1 MTAPAP
7 ALASDVYVDLAP
19 GAAAE
24 DLAAIVAGLGSV
36 SLAQIQELADL
47 QTRIDRKYVVPS
59 RVLADLLA
67 DQDGLRVLEI
77 AGLRRFGYESVYF
90 DTPDLHSYRGA
101 AHGRRRRFKVRTR
114 TYADSGECVFEV
126 KVKGG
131 RGETVKE
138 RLAYDRASAAT
149 LEPDARAFAEAV
161 LSQALPDA
169 RSVVEVLE
177 PTLVTTYDRTTL
189 VDPVAGTRLTCDA
202 SLLCTPSPSGRADRA
217 DRAEWADRADRA
229 DRGEWADRTGLGSHG
244 PADGARPAGRASLGD
259 QVVLESKSPGTAT
272 AVDRWLW
279 ARGYR
284 PVSLSKY
291 CVGLAALD
299 DALPSNKWSRTLRRH
314 VV

>member
-1 MTAPAP
+1 MTTPDVVPTTPTAPTAP
-7 ALASDVYVDLAP
+7 SAPSAADLRLTDLVSGFGAVDLT
-19 GAAAE
+19 E
-24 DLAAIVAGLGSV
+24 V
-36 SLAQIQELADL
+36 QELADL
-47 QTRIDRKYVVPS
+47 QTRVDRKYVVPTS
-59 RVLADLLA
+59 MLADLLA
-67 DQDGLRVLEI
+67 DHQGLRVLEI
-77 AGLRRFGYESVYF
+77 AGRRRFGYESVYF
-90 DTPDLHSYRGA
+90 DTPALQSYRSA

-138 RLAYDRASAAT
+138 RLAYDRASAASID
-149 LEPDARAFAEAV
+149 PQARAFAATV
-161 LSQALPDA
+161 LQQALPDA
-169 RSVVEVLE
+169 RHVVAALA
-177 PTLVTTYDRTTL
+177 PTLVTTYDRTTF

-202 SLLCTPSPSGRADRA
+202 ALLCTPAPQDRSGLA
-217 DRAEWADRADRA
+217 AE
-229 DRGEWADRTGLGSHG
+229 GGYST
-244 PADGARPAGRASLGD
+244 AGHAGLGD

-279 ARGYR
+279 ARGHR

-299 DALPSNKWSRTLRRH
+299 AALPSNRWSRTLRRH

>member
-1 MTAPAP
+1 MST
-7 ALASDVYVDLAP
+7 LDLVDGASRVSSLVARLGAVDLA
-19 GAAAE
+19 E
-24 DLAAIVAGLGSV
+24 
-36 SLAQIQELADL
+36 IQEIADL
-47 QTRIDRKYVVPS
+47 QTRVDRKYVVPGW
-59 RVLADLLA
+59 VLADLLA

-77 AGLRRFGYESVYF
+77 AGRRRFGYESVYF
-90 DTPDLHSYRGA
+90 DTPGLQSYRSA

-138 RLAYDRASAAT
+138 RLAYDRASAAS
-149 LEPDARAFAEAV
+149 LQPEARDFAETV
-161 LSQALPDA
+161 LAPALPDA
-169 RSVVEVLE
+169 RGVVDVLE
-177 PTLVTTYDRTTL
+177 PTLVTRYDRTTF
-189 VDPVAGTRLTCDA
+189 VDPVAGTRLTCDSA
-202 SLLCTPSPSGRADRA
+202 LVCTPALVEGPG
-217 DRAEWADRADRA
+217 
-229 DRGEWADRTGLGSHG
+229 GPGLGATTSG
-244 PADGARPAGRASLGD
+244 TTSLGTASALGQAARAGLGD

-279 ARGYR
+279 ARGHR

-299 DALPSNKWSRTLRRH
+299 DALPSNRWSRTLRRH

>member
-7 ALASDVYVDLAP
+7 APALALTSDVDVDLAP

-149 LEPDARAFAEAV
+149 LEPGARAFAESV

-202 SLLCTPSPSGRADRA
+202 SLLCTPSPSDRA

-229 DRGEWADRTGLGSHG
+229 EWADRAGLGSHR

-299 DALPSNKWSRTLRRH
+299 DALPSNRWNRTLRRH